1 MHPYPDVLRCYD
13 HRRMVSSWVK
23 NGGHRAAGARSGS
36 SGEANMAKAEMFE
49 LECGSANLPS
59 YLTCIRG
66 NGD

>member
-1 MHPYPDVLRCYD
+1 
-13 HRRMVSSWVK
+13 MVSSWMT
-23 NGGHRAAGARSGS
+23 NGKHRVTGTCSGF